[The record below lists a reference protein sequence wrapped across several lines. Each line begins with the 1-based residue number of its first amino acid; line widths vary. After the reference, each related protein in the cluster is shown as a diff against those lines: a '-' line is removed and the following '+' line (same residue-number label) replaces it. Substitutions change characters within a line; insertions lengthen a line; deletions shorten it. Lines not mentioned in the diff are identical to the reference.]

1 MCANLRLNLHASAPA
16 QAAAPDGG
24 GGVGVGWG
32 QGVWENRAVRF
43 VRTIQATTREEAER
57 ADREANWAKTPQER
71 LAEVEFLRAQR
82 YPGGVAPRFQRVLE
96 IAQRPRG

>member
-1 MCANLRLNLHASAPA
+1 MSIILLSPQHRPQLQTVGL
-16 QAAAPDGG
+16 
-24 GGVGVGWG
+24 GGVGI
-32 QGVWENRAVRF
+32 WENKAVKF
-43 VRTIQATTREEAER
+43 VRTIQTTTREEAER

-82 YPGGVAPRFQRVLE
+82 YPGGVAPRFQRIFE

>member
-1 MCANLRLNLHASAPA
+1 M
-16 QAAAPDGG
+16 GEY
-24 GGVGVGWG
+24 GVK
-32 QGVWENRAVRF
+32 F
-43 VRTIQATTREEAER
+43 LRTIQTVTREEAER

-96 IAQRPRG
+96 IVERPQC

>member
-1 MCANLRLNLHASAPA
+1 MK
-16 QAAAPDGG
+16 
-24 GGVGVGWG
+24 
-32 QGVWENRAVRF
+32 F
-43 VRTIQATTREEAER
+43 VRTIQTATREEAER

-96 IAQRPRG
+96 LVERPRR